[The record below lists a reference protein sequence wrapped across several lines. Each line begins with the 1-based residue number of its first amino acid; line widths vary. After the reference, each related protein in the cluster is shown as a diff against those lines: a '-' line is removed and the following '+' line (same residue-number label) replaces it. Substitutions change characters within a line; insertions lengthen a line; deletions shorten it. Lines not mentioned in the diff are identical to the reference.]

1 MINIL
6 AKKTRGPAGAVSL
19 LFGAQYV
26 TIHTAKSS
34 RWMTAG
40 ITCSDR
46 PTKAAIVSRLKS
58 HDCPGRPTMA
68 NYSLV
73 LSLVWPPDDDP
84 PVLAPADDEAALVA
98 DGQGGDPALVGGPLP
113 PHLTPFHQVP
123 EGQQAAPTTNHRPK
137 GEGGFPLYLRDRVE
151 RDHLT

>member
-1 MINIL
+1 
-6 AKKTRGPAGAVSL
+6 
-19 LFGAQYV
+19 
-26 TIHTAKSS
+26 
-34 RWMTAG
+34 
-40 ITCSDR
+40 
-46 PTKAAIVSRLKS
+46 
-58 HDCPGRPTMA
+58 MA
-68 NYSLV
+68 NCSLV

-98 DGQGGDPALVGGPLP
+98 DGQGSDPALVGGPLP